1 MDAGAAGGA
10 GGRVSGHCH
19 VPPAPAHTA
28 HCHTGDHDGD
38 DDVIMIMMMMI
49 QDHLTTKL
57 KTSFGVE
64 EDFSSAVSYVQNKVR
79 RQEGKIKIKKWIEM
93 VQIGKIA
100 TGHKMNH

>member
-1 MDAGAAGGA
+1 MDAGAAGSA
-10 GGRVSGHCH
+10 GGRVSGHRH
-19 VPPAPAHTA
+19 VPPAPADTA
-28 HCHTGDHDGD
+28 YCHTGDHYGDD

-79 RQEGKIKIKKWIEM
+79 RAKLKSKHGLKCYK
-93 VQIGKIA
+93 
-100 TGHKMNH
+100 